1 MQVKVFE
8 ATDMASGLRKIRREL
23 GPDALI
29 LSTRT
34 IKSGRLGVLGKECLE
49 ITAAIDNQWP
59 EHKTPPPS
67 SPGSQKYTGNT
78 QTRAYENAQAL
89 AAQFQRSSQANTN
102 DVSDDSL
109 DEKQKRDT
117 PDHPA
122 AAPQDSSCEYEK
134 RGSGTDHSPELRRE
148 FDELKDMVKNL
159 AGELSRMGAR
169 DEIQPQTPAMDAFAS
184 LEKKLRAAKSHNS
197 GNQIEELLATH
208 GINAETARIIAS
220 FAQESL
226 TEDQRNDTAT
236 LYSFLQE
243 TIADIL
249 TITTPQLYTPPQ
261 QKRMALIGPTG
272 VGKTTTLAKI
282 AAGYLAAHS
291 SSIAL
296 ITIDTYRI
304 AAVEQLKVYGEIMH
318 LPVEVVIN
326 RQQLIDALE
335 RHDDK
340 ELILI
345 DTAGRSPLDTLS
357 VEEIQSF
364 FTPEL
369 LIENHLVLSAT
380 TRDSELL
387 ATLKK
392 FSGFSIHSTIF
403 TKIDECSH
411 LGVVL
416 NTQIQNPS
424 PISFITNGQ
433 RVPEDI
439 VETDKLQLAKLI
451 APAPAPT
458 VQAATAASTTA
469 SEAATPAGL
478 ARNTTAQD
486 TTAQDSIVKNT
497 VETVSP
503 RATQPGNI
511 TGKVQE

>member
-59 EHKTPPPS
+59 EHKSNAPNS
-67 SPGSQKYTGNT
+67 SGPQKNTGNT

-89 AAQFQRSSQANTN
+89 AATFQRSSQTNTS
-102 DVSDDSL
+102 DVDDNGF
-109 DEKQKRDT
+109 DEKNTPDT
-117 PDHPA
+117 PGHPG
-122 AAPQDSSCEYEK
+122 AAPHDSSYEYAK
-134 RGSGTDHSPELRRE
+134 RSSVADHNPELRQE
-148 FDELKDMVKNL
+148 FDELKNMVRNL
-159 AGELSRMGAR
+159 AGELSRMGAK
-169 DEIQPQTPAMDAFAS
+169 DEVQPQAPAMDAFSS
-184 LEKKLRAAKSHNS
+184 LEKKLRATQSHN
-197 GNQIEELLATH
+197 NDNRIEELLEAH
-208 GINAETARIIAS
+208 GINAKTARIIAS
-220 FAQESL
+220 FAEESL
-226 TEDQRNDTAT
+226 SEEQRSDTAT

-249 TITTPQLYTPPQ
+249 TTTTPELYTQAQ

-282 AAGYLAAHS
+282 AAGYLATRS

-326 RQQLIDALE
+326 QHQLAEALE
-335 RHDDK
+335 RHGDK

-357 VEEIQSF
+357 IEEIQSF

-369 LIENHLVLSAT
+369 HIENHLVLSAT

-392 FSGFSIHSTIF
+392 FSGFTIHSTIF

-411 LGVVL
+411 LGVLL
-416 NTQIQNPS
+416 NTQIQNSS

-439 VETDKLQLAKLI
+439 VETNKQQLAKLI
-451 APAPAPT
+451 VPAPAT
-458 VQAATAASTTA
+458 AAQAAAPTTSTDTAR
-469 SEAATPAGL
+469 PAD
-478 ARNTTAQD
+478 TAQPE
-486 TTAQDSIVKNT
+486 NT
-497 VETVSP
+497 
-503 RATQPGNI
+503 